1 MYQIVREEFPNVSSI
16 PGYRKLT
23 HLGFFYSKVYEEYK
37 NLCFQGKQPGSFTEY
52 CGNYGITWKKMSK
65 YLWRNKLTVVGLP
78 GYTDPRYGRQAKS
91 RYKEIPF
98 EDVIFEE
105 AGFLP
110 AESCNVI
117 TVRVDGNVEVSFPAD
132 TDLSVIAKFI
142 RKMEKEAGHVGS

>member
-1 MYQIVREEFPNVSSI
+1 MKDF
-16 PGYRKLT
+16 
-23 HLGFFYSKVYEEYK
+23 
-37 NLCFQGKQPGSFTEY
+37 
-52 CGNYGITWKKMSK
+52 
-65 YLWRNKLTVVGLP
+65 LWRNRLRVSDLP
-78 GYTDPRYGRQAKS
+78 GYTSPHTGRSS

-132 TDLSVIAKFI
+132 TDLSVITKFI
-142 RKMEKEAGHVGS
+142 RKMGKEDSHVGA